1 MTEAAQATTPKKAK
15 RLNKNVD
22 MEKGVLTIEV
32 IGGKKGTMTFD
43 PKQIKQQNVL
53 DYLPV
58 MALNHI
64 LGDAAAG
71 RSGEDAEKAII
82 AKWEGFLKGD
92 LTVRTPAQPKVA
104 VNSVLENFS
113 KLSAA
118 EKKAAMPLLKALGI
132 TIPE

>member
-1 MTEAAQATTPKKAK
+1 MAEETKTPKKAK
-15 RLNKNVD
+15 RLNKNMD
-22 MEKGVLTIEV
+22 LEKGVLTIEV
-32 IGGKKGTMTFD
+32 IGGKKGVMTFD
-43 PKQIKQQNVL
+43 PKQIKDTKVQAYFPIL
-53 DYLPV
+53 
-58 MALNHI
+58 ALNHA

-71 RSGEDAEKAII
+71 RAGEDAEKAIQ
-82 AKWEGFLKGD
+82 AKWEGYLKGD

-113 KLSAA
+113 KLSPA

>member
-1 MTEAAQATTPKKAK
+1 MTDQAVATPKKSK
-15 RLNKNVD
+15 RLSKNVD

-32 IGGKKGTMTFD
+32 VGGKKGTMTFD
-43 PKQIKQQNVL
+43 PKAIKDAKVIS
-53 DYLPV
+53 YLPI

-71 RSGEDAEKAII
+71 RAGEEAEKAIM

-113 KLSAA
+113 KLSPA